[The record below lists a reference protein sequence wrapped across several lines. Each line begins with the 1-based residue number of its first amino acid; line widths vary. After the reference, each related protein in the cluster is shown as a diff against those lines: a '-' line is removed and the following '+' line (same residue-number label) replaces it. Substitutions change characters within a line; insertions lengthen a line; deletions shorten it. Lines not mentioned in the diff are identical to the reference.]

1 MRSHHSKRYTP
12 QGNVLGSILYALFT
26 VGLSAAPGT
35 KIYTFADDT
44 AILSTQKSIRKAIK
58 TLQNHLNEIGKW
70 TENNKI
76 RIKTIKCVHV
86 TFTFNKGPIPKIKF
100 NNQELPQALF
110 VKSELLRQTWLT
122 PRQQIELE
130 KAYPRKDLANKNN

>member
-1 MRSHHSKRYTP
+1 MP

-58 TLQNHLNEIGKW
+58 SLQNHLNEIGKW

-76 RIKTIKCVHV
+76 KIKTIKCVHI
-86 TFTFNKGPIPKIKF
+86 TFTLNKGPISKIKF
-100 NNQELPQALF
+100 TKNYLKHSPSNRNYSVKLGLHLDNKLNWKKHIQE
-110 VKSELLRQTWLT
+110 K
-122 PRQQIELE
+122 I
-130 KAYPRKDLANKNN
+130 